1 MKATYSNKERSDEF
15 IKIKHRGK
23 INTPDYLVEEILDQ
37 GKYLCGN
44 ISQKHVIDNS
54 CGDGQFMI
62 HIVDRYCKDFL
73 MHSTDLNQLKE
84 ELETYIH
91 AIDIEIKEIET
102 SKERCDK
109 VVQLYGLNEKINWN
123 FLNTDTLKYNKFD
136 NKMDFVIGNPPY
148 VRVHNLNEELD
159 SVKEYLFGNGGMTN
173 LYIVF
178 YEIGLKMLNDTGIL
192 TYITPSSFFTSIA
205 GNNMRNYIIDNKLLE
220 CLCDLKHF
228 QPFNATTYTT
238 IVTLNKSEKFEKV
251 KYYEFDENTLKPYF
265 VEELNISDYYIN
277 NNFYFSKISKLK
289 LLKNIIYNNNVANV
303 FVKNGYATLAD
314 KVFINDFEFESK
326 YIIPIVKASRGKWS
340 KVFYPYDDKANLI
353 EEKDLKKDSILYNYL
368 LDKKETLLK
377 RSIEPGSKS
386 NWFAFGRTQGI
397 NDTYKE
403 KISINSL
410 IKESKDLKI
419 VDVKAGQGVYSGLYI
434 ISDEVSKDEIKK
446 ALLDEEFGEY
456 VSLLGKYKSGGYYT
470 FSSKDVKTYLDYK
483 IGKKGVNN
491 AN

>member
-91 AIDIEIKEIET
+91 AIDIEVKEIET

-205 GNNMRNYIIDNKLLE
+205 GNNMRNYIIENKLLE

-277 NNFYFSKISKLK
+277 NNFYFSKMSKLK

-303 FVKNGYATLAD
+303 LVKNGYATLAD

-340 KVFYPYDDKANLI
+340 KVFYPYDDKANLRANNI
-353 EEKDLKKDSILYNYL
+353 PYFQIFILFDKLPYYKKGGKFAKYELITEHNLTKYIKLSEDNPDTFLHTP
-368 LDKKETLLK
+368 DKTLL
-377 RSIEPGSKS
+377 ILV
-386 NWFAFGRTQGI
+386 NL
-397 NDTYKE
+397 KE
-403 KISINSL
+403 KSLGHIFLTDKDYAEYYSSVIDDIDLMKYSTRIKDTFSNSVIL
-410 IKESKDLKI
+410 NDYNSFIDKTCH
-419 VDVKAGQGVYSGLYI
+419 I
-434 ISDEVSKDEIKK
+434 I
-446 ALLDEEFGEY
+446 
-456 VSLLGKYKSGGYYT
+456 LGKMK
-470 FSSKDVKTYLDYK
+470 
-483 IGKKGVNN
+483 
-491 AN
+491 

>member
-91 AIDIEIKEIET
+91 AIDIEVKEIET

-220 CLCDLKHF
+220 K
-228 QPFNATTYTT
+228 
-238 IVTLNKSEKFEKV
+238 
-251 KYYEFDENTLKPYF
+251 
-265 VEELNISDYYIN
+265 
-277 NNFYFSKISKLK
+277 
-289 LLKNIIYNNNVANV
+289 
-303 FVKNGYATLAD
+303 
-314 KVFINDFEFESK
+314 
-326 YIIPIVKASRGKWS
+326 
-340 KVFYPYDDKANLI
+340 
-353 EEKDLKKDSILYNYL
+353 
-368 LDKKETLLK
+368 
-377 RSIEPGSKS
+377 
-386 NWFAFGRTQGI
+386 
-397 NDTYKE
+397 
-403 KISINSL
+403 
-410 IKESKDLKI
+410 
-419 VDVKAGQGVYSGLYI
+419 
-434 ISDEVSKDEIKK
+434 
-446 ALLDEEFGEY
+446 
-456 VSLLGKYKSGGYYT
+456 LGK
-470 FSSKDVKTYLDYK
+470 
-483 IGKKGVNN
+483 
-491 AN
+491 